1 MEARKHICREHSTV
15 VLSHRFR
22 NKTRIEP
29 IQYQNAQ
36 IFILFISEYS
46 YITSKNS
53 HPIEMQLFI
62 RNRSVVFRNGINRK
76 PLRGSFGWCIPFSPS
91 SRLRRQL
98 GATRPPPYGVH
109 DGTKK
114 AREASSRAVD
124 ALNDIAI
131 DYLATLSLKSAII
144 LSHSGT

>member
-1 MEARKHICREHSTV
+1 
-15 VLSHRFR
+15 
-22 NKTRIEP
+22 
-29 IQYQNAQ
+29 
-36 IFILFISEYS
+36 
-46 YITSKNS
+46 
-53 HPIEMQLFI
+53 MQLFI

-114 AREASSRAVD
+114 AREDQDFWRTMRAYVPEWD
-124 ALNDIAI
+124 KMIADFNDKVA
-131 DYLATLSLKSAII
+131 K
-144 LSHSGT
+144 